1 MINFILK
8 KARWVKLPKA
18 DSSYIKRFAIAQL
31 NFERNLIEERH
42 LQIVNLGPEENK
54 KTGF

>member
-8 KARWVKLPKA
+8 KAKWVKLPKA
-18 DSSYIKRFAIAQL
+18 DSSYIKKFAVAQL

-42 LQIVNLGPEENK
+42 LKVVNLGYEETK
-54 KTGF
+54 KAGY

>member
-8 KARWVKLPKA
+8 KASWVKLPKA